1 MTRLLIV
8 LLTCLFVASPA
19 WATTV
24 DLNRASQAELETL
37 PGIGPAKAADIIAWR
52 QANGPFTSPEQLD
65 EVPGIGPATMSRLL
79 PLVSVEGRTITGAAT
94 PQVAHDTPA
103 SRPPEPPPGDLGLV
117 IQPAP
122 ERSEPAPNDATT
134 SMVSPS
140 PTAGLIDINSAS
152 ADQLMALPG
161 IGASK
166 AALIVASR
174 GQQGP
179 FASCQDLQRVNGI
192 GAKTVENLAHL
203 CTAGSH
209 APSSTSTSTS
219 RVAPPSA
226 PPPPPPPPRPRQP
239 PHTPPPHQ
247 RPGARCPAGDRR
259 LQGRRHRRGPPAERP
274 LRQLSGPAARRR
286 HRRQDGGEPRRHVR
300 GALASPPGES
310 PLEEGGPDA

>member
-219 RVAPPSA
+219 RIASTSA
-226 PPPPPPPPRPRQP
+226 P
-239 PHTPPPHQ
+239 
-247 RPGARCPAGDRR
+247 
-259 LQGRRHRRGPPAERP
+259 
-274 LRQLSGPAARRR
+274 
-286 HRRQDGGEPRRHVR
+286 
-300 GALASPPGES
+300 ASPPAPSGSAIDINSASAKELDALPGIGAS
-310 PLEEGGPDA
+310 KAAAIVEDRQRNGPYASCQDLQRVAGIGAKTVENLAAMCVAR